1 MPSKYLICLLALAC
15 FTPACEQP
23 HDVIQLPS
31 TTPSSLQARDGDYLT
46 QGSFDIGAESLVVN
60 GVADRLPQVCD
71 LAVYY
76 RPLQYLT
83 HMGGRYPTLFF
94 LFKDVFPHENPD
106 HYIFESDFQLEF
118 LTDEPCGDYFDLLD
132 YYTGTWDDQH
142 AFLAA
147 VLHPHTAD
155 CWTEGTFFFS
165 IASNFPMTCPNGDD
179 LPLPYS
185 VAKQKTLPF
194 FTLFSL
200 FSPLFAIDRFLVH
213 I

>member
-1 MPSKYLICLLALAC
+1 MPSKYLICLLTLTC

-23 HDVIQLPS
+23 HDVILPS
-31 TTPSSLQARDGDYLT
+31 NTTPSPLQARDGYYLT

-60 GVADRLPQVCD
+60 GVTGRLPQVCD

-142 AFLAA
+142 AFLAT
-147 VLHPHTAD
+147 VLHPRTAD

-165 IASNFPMTCPNGDD
+165 IASNFPMTCPNRDVS
-179 LPLPYS
+179 S
-185 VAKQKTLPF
+185 VAKQKTRPF
-194 FTLFSL
+194 FTVFNR
-200 FSPLFAIDRFLVH
+200 FSP
-213 I
+213 